1 MVATGS
7 TFTAM
12 PNSRFSHALSAPK
25 RSSPGPAPRRR
36 PPPPPPAPR
45 NGSPALEHLA
55 HLVHRQ
61 PRARDRRAAPLARQ
75 QLVEVRQAL
84 GLLAIGAEQL
94 YHRRRRIGAALA
106 TSTSSWSPEAR
117 RPEAGPRTPPASGDG
132 AARLPLKLFRV
143 DLVDGGE
150 PQDELHRQ
158 RALVAL
164 DQVEIGRRDAEP
176 FGHGRLGQAAGRAD
190 AADARPGEYLLFGH
204 LRIFTR
210 SLHLRHGAAQRQ
222 AFTDLTNLQERSV
235 KRNTCFS
242 FICGGNHG
250 FFSPICTAM

>member
-1 MVATGS
+1 LRSDSRIGGGLGDLDQFLVARKLAGQ
-7 TFTAM
+7 
-12 PNSRFSHALSAPK
+12 K
-25 RSSPGPAPRRR
+25 RVR
-36 PPPPPPAPR
+36 
-45 NGSPALEHLA
+45 EHLP
-55 HLVHRQ
+55 Q
-61 PRARDRRAAPLARQ
+61 
-75 QLVEVRQAL
+75 
-84 GLLAIGAEQL
+84 G
-94 YHRRRRIGAALA
+94 
-106 TSTSSWSPEAR
+106 
-117 RPEAGPRTPPASGDG
+117 GDG

-164 DQVEIGRRDAEP
+164 DQVEIGRRDTEP

-222 AFTDLTNLQERSV
+222 AFTDLTNLQEQSV
-235 KRNTCFS
+235 KRNTCFPL
-242 FICGGNHG
+242 FTAENHG
-250 FFSPICTAM
+250 FSRLSCTAM